1 MYCYLGDAWVT
12 AAQVVATMVHP
23 VLFGGGAMLQQQTL
37 PVLHAPATLE
47 RGGRFET
54 LTATGA
60 LSLTFVQQRWKKR
73 STGQHVNKEPLGKRR
88 IAGTHHIA
96 CVYLSSTPVCR

>member
-1 MYCYLGDAWVT
+1 MHCYLGDAWVT

-60 LSLTFVQQRWKKR
+60 LSLTFVQQRWKNGQRVSTSTKSR
-73 STGQHVNKEPLGKRR
+73 SAKDVPPD
-88 IAGTHHIA
+88 HIA